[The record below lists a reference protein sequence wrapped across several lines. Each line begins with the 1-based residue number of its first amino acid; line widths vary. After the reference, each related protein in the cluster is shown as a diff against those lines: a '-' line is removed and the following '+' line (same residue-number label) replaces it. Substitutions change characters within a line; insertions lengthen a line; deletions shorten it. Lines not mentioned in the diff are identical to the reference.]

1 MKATKIHPTIILSA
15 ILCYRSDDQTYWG
28 VQLITIAD
36 WSSQSW
42 PIWSSES
49 IVIAYACACCMS
61 FIFYIAIR
69 YHFSYPLFL
78 FFLSYIVSQTTTFSP
93 TQPPHWFILSRLP
106 ATQHMDT
113 EYTIDAG
120 NTAWVM
126 MCAALVFLM
135 VQTHMTIMISSLYW
149 HLLS

>member
-15 ILCYRSDDQTYWG
+15 ILCYRSDDQTYLG
-28 VQLITIAD
+28 GATDNDSGLIK
-36 WSSQSW
+36 
-42 PIWSSES
+42 PIMTDLISES

-93 TQPPHWFILSRLP
+93 TQPPH
-106 ATQHMDT
+106 
-113 EYTIDAG
+113 
-120 NTAWVM
+120 
-126 MCAALVFLM
+126 
-135 VQTHMTIMISSLYW
+135 
-149 HLLS
+149 